1 MQLMDPCIRLLAK
14 SEKVHA
20 LVDALQDYIDEHGL
34 DPETG
39 VAVDIYNAVI
49 VPPPVRTPPWSAL
62 TSCAPPSGL
71 VGGQLCILAPPR

>member
-14 SEKVHA
+14 SEKGHA

-49 VPPPVRTPPWSAL
+49 VPPPVRSH
-62 TSCAPPSGL
+62 SGCGFTAGRRPL
-71 VGGQLCILAPPR
+71 GLAGGQLCILAAL